1 MYQNHHRAIEELFTW
16 LNTTCYGLDFQRLPS
31 KQKANTDMGWGG
43 GVEGRN
49 NTNVINLGIMRKLSF
64 IHLLKH

>member
-1 MYQNHHRAIEELFTW
+1 MYQNHHRVIEELFTW

-43 GVEGRN
+43 VDK
-49 NTNVINLGIMRKLSF
+49 KLYFDDSSF
-64 IHLLKH
+64 

>member
-1 MYQNHHRAIEELFTW
+1 MYQNHHRVIEELFTW

-43 GVEGRN
+43 GRQETLFR
-49 NTNVINLGIMRKLSF
+49 
-64 IHLLKH
+64 